1 MIKLRLIKK
10 GGLLV
15 QRLLIIH
22 TPDPELKTIAEAIKK
37 GAESQGL
44 RVDLKN
50 TKDRGTGVSF
60 YPYDLILAGSSVSGF
75 LKAKLDN
82 SLASFLADAKRTT
95 GKDAVAF
102 VKPHFFVT
110 NKALKKVM
118 AALEAQGCI
127 VKNFKALKNQDSAV
141 KFGENINI

>member
-1 MIKLRLIKK
+1 M
-10 GGLLV
+10 

-22 TPDPELKTIAEAIKK
+22 TPDAELKTIAEAIKK
-37 GAESQGL
+37 GAEAQGF

-50 TKDRGTGVSF
+50 TKDKGTGVSF
-60 YPYDLILAGSSVSGF
+60 YPYDLILAGSSSSGIF
-75 LKAKLDN
+75 KPKIDPSLK
-82 SLASFLADAKRTT
+82 SFLADAKRTT

-118 AALEAQGCI
+118 AVLEKQGCI
-127 VKNFKALKNQDSAV
+127 VKNFKALKNEESAI